1 MSSFQLKMIAVITM
15 LIDHIGVVIFPDIIV
30 LRIIGRLAF
39 PLFAFLITEG
49 YRHTSN
55 FNKYLARLALL
66 AIVSQYP
73 FWLAFGFD
81 SGLNIFFTLALGL
94 IAIAFSEKFES
105 IIPVILLASLADILG
120 ADYRFFGVFL
130 IYLIHHFRYSYKLML
145 ISVSGLYGFFYLL
158 IGLIISGSST
168 FYYIQLFALS
178 SFIIIKTYNGEQG
191 PKLKYFFYLFYPV
204 HLLILGLLFR

>member
-1 MSSFQLKMIAVITM
+1 MSSFQLKMVAITTM
-15 LIDHIGVVIFPDIIV
+15 LIDHIGVIIFPDLII

-49 YRHTSN
+49 YHHTSN

-66 AIVSQYP
+66 ALISQYP

-81 SGLNIFFTLALGL
+81 SGLNIFFTLVLGL
-94 IAIAFSEKFES
+94 LAIALSDKFGN
-105 IIPVILLASLADILG
+105 IIPAILLAVLADIIG

-130 IYLIHHFRYSYKLML
+130 IYLIHHFRYNYKYLL
-145 ISVSGLYGFFYLL
+145 ISVTGLYGFFYLF
-158 IGLIISGSST
+158 IGLMVPGNSI
-168 FYYIQLFALS
+168 FYYIQFFALI
-178 SFIIIKTYNGEQG
+178 SFILIKFYSGEQG

-204 HLLILGLLFR
+204 HLLILGLLF